1 MDLDLWIIFVLKYF
15 VAGYDACLQ
24 RFCFVVVVVV
34 VVVIVVVLFS
44 YRITKE
50 TRPSTLCI

>member
-1 MDLDLWIIFVLKYF
+1 MDLDLWIVFVLKYF

-34 VVVIVVVLFS
+34 VVIVVVLFY
-44 YRITKE
+44 YRNAKE